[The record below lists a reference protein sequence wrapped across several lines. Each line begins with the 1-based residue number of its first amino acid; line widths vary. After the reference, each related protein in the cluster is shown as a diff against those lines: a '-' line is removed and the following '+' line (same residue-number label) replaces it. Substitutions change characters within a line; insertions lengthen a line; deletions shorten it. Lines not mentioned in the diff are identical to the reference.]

1 MARRPWR
8 PCHGFLSR
16 SRART
21 CAAAWSTDWKPP
33 NSVIDR
39 NISLFSRGHQP
50 AFAGINTF
58 MKAPYCEDIR
68 KIGDFEAAFVG
79 APFDSATTYRP
90 GTRFGPQAVRRIS
103 ALYDGYWFDGG
114 VDIYEE
120 LDFCDA
126 GDIFVIPGNIEKT
139 FDQVSKA
146 VSHIYTSGV
155 FPIIC
160 GGDHSLGFP
169 NVRGIAP
176 HIDGNVGII
185 HIDRHID
192 IQEKDM
198 DERMHT
204 TPWFWTTHEGT
215 STTHRDHSH
224 MHDVGLPNCHPKNLV
239 QVGIGGWYGNRPGTA
254 VAKRRGT
261 SVLTM
266 QDVEQ
271 HGPRKA
277 AEIALEMAWEG
288 CKAVYLSFDINSI
301 DPGFAPGTGSPEPGG
316 LLPREALEMI
326 RTIAAEGLCGMEV
339 VEVSRPTTSTTI
351 PRNLPA
357 GSSSTW
363 WARSYPRAISAIAK
377 QSPREKGLHH
387 VKDREIRPDTR
398 NVGTVLGAGAG
409 APGSRDSRHPGARL
423 RPPLRRDRPCPS
435 HDLCRRLGIRHG
447 RTSRLG
453 SSDRLYRHDDGGR
466 RTWRERR

>member
-1 MARRPWR
+1 MADEKSTPSGAHSHGGRPHT
-8 PCHGFLSR
+8 HGVKREDTHGSR
-16 SRART
+16 TLEALAGISQSKQDEKVKRSLELGLEAAESINDRT
-21 CAAAWSTDWKPP
+21 
-33 NSVIDR
+33 
-39 NISLFSRGHQP
+39 ISLFSRGHQP

-68 KIGDFEAAFVG
+68 RVGDYEAAFVG
-79 APFDSATTYRP
+79 IPFDSATTYRP

-114 VDIYEE
+114 VDLHEE
-120 LDFCDA
+120 LDLCDA

-139 FDQVSKA
+139 FDQVTKA
-146 VSHIYTSGV
+146 ISHIYTSGA

-169 NVRGIAP
+169 NVRGVAP

-215 STTHRDHSH
+215 ATSHRDHSH

-239 QVGIGGWYGNRPGTA
+239 QIGIGGWYGNRPGTA

-266 QDVEQ
+266 HDLENY
-271 HGPRKA
+271 GPKKT

-288 CKAVYLSFDINSI
+288 CKAVYLSFDIDSI
-301 DPGFAPGTGSPEPGG
+301 DPAFAPGTGSPEPGG
-316 LLPREALEMI
+316 LLPREAFEMI
-326 RTIAAEGLCGMEV
+326 HTIAKEGLCAMEV
-339 VEVSRPTTSTTI
+339 VEVSPPYDVNDNTAQLACRVILDVIGT
-351 PRNLPA
+351 L
-357 GSSSTW
+357 
-363 WARSYPRAISAIAK
+363 IANK
-377 QSPREKGLHH
+377 HIGH
-387 VKDREIRPDTR
+387 
-398 NVGTVLGAGAG
+398 
-409 APGSRDSRHPGARL
+409 
-423 RPPLRRDRPCPS
+423 RDRAKK
-435 HDLCRRLGIRHG
+435 
-447 RTSRLG
+447 
-453 SSDRLYRHDDGGR
+453 
-466 RTWRERR
+466 

>member
-1 MARRPWR
+1 MTDDAKR
-8 PCHGFLSR
+8 HGHSHGPNGEHVHRHKPHGVKRDATHGAQSMETLSR
-16 SRART
+16 ISQNEQGRETRQSLEFGLE
-21 CAAAWSTDWKPP
+21 AAS
-33 NSVIDR
+33 SVIDR

-68 KIGDFEAAFVG
+68 KIGAYEAAFVG

-120 LDFCDA
+120 LNLCDA

-139 FDQVSKA
+139 FDQVTKA

-204 TPWFWTTHEGT
+204 TPWFWTTHEGSHT
-215 STTHRDHSH
+215 SHRDHSH

-239 QVGIGGWYGNRPGTA
+239 QIGIGGWYGNRPGTE

-266 QDVEQ
+266 NDVQ
-271 HGPRKA
+271 VHGAKKA

-288 CKAVYLSFDINSI
+288 CKAVYLSFDIDSI

-316 LLPREALEMI
+316 LLPREAFEMI
-326 RTIAAEGLCGMEV
+326 HTIAAEGLCGMEV
-339 VEVSRPTTSTTI
+339 VEVSPPYDVNDNTAQLACRVVLDTLGTLVANGHLGH
-351 PRNLPA
+351 RN
-357 GSSSTW
+357 
-363 WARSYPRAISAIAK
+363 K
-377 QSPREKGLHH
+377 VMK
-387 VKDREIRPDTR
+387 
-398 NVGTVLGAGAG
+398 
-409 APGSRDSRHPGARL
+409 
-423 RPPLRRDRPCPS
+423 
-435 HDLCRRLGIRHG
+435 
-447 RTSRLG
+447 
-453 SSDRLYRHDDGGR
+453 
-466 RTWRERR
+466 